1 MSTDTDVFKNAHY
14 ELEAAIDDMQEGTDL
29 LVRLG
34 NNNLYED
41 GNEPTAAE
49 LAFLY
54 EKLQEQA
61 AKIRKCKN
69 TFWEA
74 IMDVL
79 RREYAAQQAEEAAR
93 KPAQVYTLRLV
104 GGDGEPAA

>member
-1 MSTDTDVFKNAHY
+1 MTPNTDEFKDACY
-14 ELEAAIDDMQEGTDL
+14 ELDSAIDDMQEGVDL

-49 LAFLY
+49 MAFLY

-61 AKIRKCKN
+61 AKIRTCKN
-69 TFWEA
+69 AFWEA
-74 IMDVL
+74 IMAVL
-79 RREYAAQQAEEAAR
+79 RKEYAAQQAEEAAR
-93 KPAQVYTLRLV
+93 KPAKIYKLRLV